1 MGTQERLALVISV
14 LSAIPVHQLLVI
26 APDKKTIKAAD
37 RIRRGFLRAAKD
49 SASGG
54 QCIVNWGK
62 VCRPLSYGG
71 LGVQDL
77 ERAGI
82 ALRLRWMWLSITNP
96 TKPWTGLDMQFTA
109 KEQAMFFAST
119 RMSVGDGNTAQF
131 WIDRWIDSQAIK
143 EIAPEVADMIS
154 KHIRKSMTVSQGLLD
169 DNWSRPLQVGL
180 QSGVPQ
186 KSILAL
192 NVRVS
197 HQRSWVASSKG
208 STNPVEKLV
217 CGPKRDPHL
226 HP

>member
-37 RIRRGFLRAAKD
+37 RIRRGFPLGSKRQRERRSVHCQK
-49 SASGG
+49 
-54 QCIVNWGK
+54 GK

-119 RMSVGDGNTAQF
+119 RMSVGDGNTARF
-131 WIDRWIDSQAIK
+131 WTDRWIDGQAIK
-143 EIAPEVADMIS
+143 EIAPAVADMIS
-154 KHIRKSMTVSQGLLD
+154 KHIRKSVTVSQGLLD
-169 DNWSRPLQVGL
+169 DNWSRPLQGRLHVKALL
-180 QSGVPQ
+180 QFLLIWPRIS
-186 KSILAL
+186 
-192 NVRVS
+192 RF
-197 HQRSWVASSKG
+197 
-208 STNPVEKLV
+208 
-217 CGPKRDPHL
+217 HL
-226 HP
+226 TAEPDRLIW